1 MDFTLYLPATT
12 LAAVLNGALLMAMTT
27 AIALRRRADS
37 ISSGDGGDKHFAKR
51 QRGHANGVE
60 QIPIAL
66 LLLFLAEV
74 QGAPPPLLWL
84 VVTGLTVGRYFHAI
98 QFFFK
103 GAPFV
108 MRPVGVVLTLVA
120 QAAALV
126 WLAVNIIY

>member
-74 QGAPPPLLWL
+74 QGAPTPLLWL
-84 VVTGLTVGRYFHAI
+84 VVTGLTVGRCATYGSGGPSFSGEAI
-98 QFFFK
+98 H
-103 GAPFV
+103 GR
-108 MRPVGVVLTLVA
+108 RPRSAFATRRGDGGRRTA
-120 QAAALV
+120 S
-126 WLAVNIIY
+126 